1 MAKTTHQSHC
11 NDNHK
16 LFTIRRD
23 TSVFSSEIH
32 SRTQDKRENKRTVGT
47 SSPRH
52 KKYTSD
58 GTGVAKQPKMAAN
71 IVTSSPFQK
80 IKTVSRIRQ
89 NERLIRLETRK
100 QTYHCSQS

>member
-1 MAKTTHQSHC
+1 M
-11 NDNHK
+11 
-16 LFTIRRD
+16 
-23 TSVFSSEIH
+23 FSSEIH
-32 SRTQDKRENKRTVGT
+32 SRPQDKRENKRTVGT

-58 GTGVAKQPKMAAN
+58 GAGVAKQPKMAAN

-89 NERLIRLETRK
+89 NERLIRGNKKTDISLFPELVTG
-100 QTYHCSQS
+100 TIVLHPGWLFPDSF

>member
-1 MAKTTHQSHC
+1 MISDSPYAETHQCFLAKSILEL
-11 NDNHK
+11 K
-16 LFTIRRD
+16 T
-23 TSVFSSEIH
+23 
-32 SRTQDKRENKRTVGT
+32 RENKRTVGT

-58 GTGVAKQPKMAAN
+58 SVGVARQPKMAAN

-89 NERLIRLETRK
+89 NERLIRQETRK
-100 QTYHCSQS
+100 QTYHCSQT